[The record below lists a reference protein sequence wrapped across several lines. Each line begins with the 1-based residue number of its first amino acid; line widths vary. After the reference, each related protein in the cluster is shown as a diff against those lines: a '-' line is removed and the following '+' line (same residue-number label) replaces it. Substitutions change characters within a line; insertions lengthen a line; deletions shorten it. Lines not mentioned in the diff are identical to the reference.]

1 MIEFELISSQRCRHD
16 AGYLL
21 VSLDPTETLVKL
33 IPEYN
38 YVIIPTYGL
47 NLIQHR
53 CHQLMFLISKC
64 IEQIFKRSSQ
74 FNITLMI
81 VSIIAT
87 IPHNNLVGS

>member
-21 VSLDPTETLVKL
+21 VSLDPTETLIKL

-38 YVIIPTYGL
+38 DVIIPTYGL
-47 NLIQHR
+47 NLIEHR
-53 CHQLMFLISKC
+53 CHILMIPISPF

-81 VSIIAT
+81 VSIIGT
-87 IPHNNLVGS
+87 IPHNNVVES